1 MNVLVVNCGSS
12 SLKYQLIDMDNEAV
26 LAKGQFE
33 KIGAEDAIF
42 THKRPDAEKLERV
55 EPILDH
61 KQALKILLDIL
72 VDAEFGVISSMD
84 EIDAVGHRVVHGA
97 EKFADSVLITPAVME
112 ALEECAKIAP
122 LHNPPNI
129 QGIEACEA
137 IMPKVPQV
145 AVFDTAFHQT
155 MPAEA
160 FLYGLPYE
168 AYTELGVRRYGFHG
182 TSHKYVAQR
191 VAELMGKHMSDLRI
205 ISCHLGNGSS
215 VSAIKAGRSIDTS
228 MGFTPL
234 SGLIMGTRC
243 GDIDPAIVPFL
254 MDKWDMT
261 YHEIDAI
268 MNKKS
273 GVLGISGVSNDFRV
287 IEEAAEE
294 GNKRAQLALDMFHY
308 KVRSTI
314 GAYAAVMGGVDVIVF
329 TAGIGE
335 NGIGNRD
342 AICNGLEYLGTRLDR
357 ERNNVR
363 GKETEISVEGSQ
375 VKIFVVPTNEEIMIA
390 RDTKR
395 ITSSLVMKN
404 W

>member
-363 GKETEISVEGSQ
+363 GKETEISVEGSK
-375 VKIFVVPTNEEIMIA
+375 V
-390 RDTKR
+390 
-395 ITSSLVMKN
+395 
-404 W
+404 

>member
-12 SLKYQLIDMDNEAV
+12 SLKYQLIDMEHEVV

-33 KIGAEDAIF
+33 KIGSDDAIF
-42 THKRPDAEKLERV
+42 THRRPDADKLERI
-55 EPILDH
+55 EPVADH
-61 KQALKILLDIL
+61 KVALQVLLDIL
-72 VDAEFGVISSMD
+72 VDPEHGVIGSMD

-129 QGIEACEA
+129 QGIEACQK
-137 IMPKVPQV
+137 IMPNVPQV
-145 AVFDTAFHQT
+145 GVFDTAFHQT

-168 AYTELGVRRYGFHG
+168 AYTDLGVRRYGFHG

-205 ISCHLGNGSS
+205 VSCHLGNGSS
-215 VSAIKAGRSIDTS
+215 VTAIKGGRSIDTS

-243 GDIDPAIVPFL
+243 GDIDPAIVPYL
-254 MDKWDMT
+254 MEKWDMT

-273 GVLGISGVSNDFRV
+273 GVFGISGVSNDFRV

-308 KVRSTI
+308 KVRATI
-314 GAYAAVMGGVDVIVF
+314 GAYVAVMGGVDAIVF

-342 AICNGLEYLGTRLDR
+342 AICNGLEYLGTRIDA

-363 GKETEISVEGSQ
+363 GKEAEISAEGSK
-375 VKIFVVPTNEEIMIA
+375 VKIFAIPTNEEIMIA

-395 ITSSLVMKN
+395 ITSPLVMKN

>member
-12 SLKYQLIDMDNEAV
+12 SLKYQLIDMTGEHV
-26 LAKGQFE
+26 MAKGQFE
-33 KIGAEDAIF
+33 KIGADDAIF
-42 THKRPDAEKLERV
+42 THKRPDAEKFEKV
-55 EPILDH
+55 EPIHDH
-61 KQALKILLDIL
+61 KEALKILLDIL
-72 VDAEFGVISSMD
+72 IDKEYGVISSME
-84 EIDAVGHRVVHGA
+84 EIDAVGHRVVHGG
-97 EKFADSVLITPAVME
+97 EKFADSVLITPAVMS
-112 ALEECAKIAP
+112 ALDECAKIAP

-129 QGIEACEA
+129 EGIEACQS
-137 IMPKVPQV
+137 IMPDVPQV

-155 MPAEA
+155 MPPEA
-160 FLYGLPYE
+160 YLYGLPYE
-168 AYTELGVRRYGFHG
+168 AYTEMGVRRYGFHG
-182 TSHKYVAQR
+182 TSHKYVSQR
-191 VAELMGKHMSDLRI
+191 CAELLGKHMSDLRI

-215 VSAIKAGRSIDTS
+215 VAAIKGGRSIDTS

-254 MDKWDMT
+254 MEKWDMT
-261 YHEIDAI
+261 YHEIDAV

-287 IEEAAEE
+287 IEDAAKE

-314 GAYAAVMGGVDVIVF
+314 GAFAAVMGGVDAIIF

-342 AICNGLEYLGTRLDR
+342 AICNGLEYLGTRLDSN
-357 ERNNVR
+357 RNNTR
-363 GKETEISVEGSQ
+363 GEEKEISVEGAA
-375 VKIFVVPTNEEIMIA
+375 VKIFVIPTNEEIMIA
-390 RDTKR
+390 RDTRR
-395 ITSSLVMKN
+395 ITQSLVMKT

>member
-1 MNVLVVNCGSS
+1 MKILVLNCGSS
-12 SLKYQLIDMDNEAV
+12 SIKYKLFDMTSGEVMAQ
-26 LAKGQFE
+26 GGIE
-33 KIGAEDAIF
+33 KIGLPGAF
-42 THKRPDAEKLERV
+42 LKLTDKEGKKVVIER
-55 EPILDH
+55 EIPGHQQGIEFILSVLTDSTYGCI
-61 KQALKILLDIL
+61 KDYK
-72 VDAEFGVISSMD
+72 

-97 EKFADSVLITPAVME
+97 EKFADSVLITPAVMD
-112 ALEECAKIAP
+112 ALNECAKIAP

-129 QGIEACEA
+129 QGIEACQS

-182 TSHKYVAQR
+182 TSHKYVSQR

-215 VSAIKAGRSIDTS
+215 VTAIKGGRSIDTS

-287 IEEAAEE
+287 IEEAAKE

-314 GAYAAVMGGVDVIVF
+314 GAYAAVMGGVDAIVF

-363 GKETEISVEGSQ
+363 GEEREISVEGSK